1 MFKKNEKLT
10 DKVFMQMIAFSFIGM
25 LICLASL
32 CSVTWAWFSDGAQSS
47 SNTIKAN
54 SNFSLNVAVENGDE
68 TVLTLSGIGETT
80 ETLEAGTYSVILT
93 LPEGSSSGYLIIEC
107 EAGEYLSPALVHH
120 DGPEDKTV
128 LFYLTLADQTEI
140 TFRTG
145 WGIRSDEPSVNEGGT
160 LVLGSI
166 AEVD

>member
-10 DKVFMQMIAFSFIGM
+10 DKVFMRIITFSFIGM

-54 SNFSLNVAVENGDE
+54 ADFSLTATVKDGDE
-68 TVLTLSGIGETT
+68 AVLVISGSGEATDT
-80 ETLEAGTYSVILT
+80 FDAGTYSVVLT
-93 LPEGSSSGYLIIEC
+93 LPEGSSSGYVVI
-107 EAGEYLSPALVHH
+107 GYKNDEYLSPALVHH
-120 DGPEDKTV
+120 DGPDDKTV
-128 LFYLTLADQTEI
+128 LFYLTLTEQTEL

-145 WGIRSDEPSVNEGGT
+145 WGIRSDEPSVSEGGT
-160 LVLGSI
+160 LTLGSVGE
-166 AEVD
+166 AD